1 MFGRRTFCMR
11 FIQVLLNLIN
21 EIKINKDFLGSITNN
36 IKINPIWYKDLF
48 DLNDDIVPHGH
59 LDPFFKL
66 RGLFKYKIKIKNSV
80 VEWNIHFNIWNHITC
95 LGGV

>member
-36 IKINPIWYKDLF
+36 IKINPI
-48 DLNDDIVPHGH
+48 
-59 LDPFFKL
+59 
-66 RGLFKYKIKIKNSV
+66 
-80 VEWNIHFNIWNHITC
+80 
-95 LGGV
+95 